1 MVDETV
7 WVGETQGIV
16 RSRMVG
22 ETVWVGETLKE

>member
-1 MVDETV
+1 MVGETV
-7 WVGETQGIV
+7 WVGETQGKV